1 MSEKSLCNVLC
12 EMLSPCFGAM
22 ASGGENGARI
32 KEGITDPM
40 PHRLSLL
47 TMPATRAPA
56 SMLAVDRAV
65 FELRRGRAVGI
76 AAGGGAK
83 AVVMAAEGC
92 TADALQDIKKLAQS
106 APSIVITDKRAEVLG
121 IRGPEDIDD
130 VTVLSVQLDGG
141 LDEQAVL
148 HLADPLADDPKAT
161 LARAQASHVSAY
173 GVHTAAIGLSKIARL
188 LPSAVVAEVCDPD
201 SSDFAGWISRR
212 NLVMVDAGDVF
223 QYERTTARTLT
234 RVSDARVPLEDAE
247 NTKIIAYRPQ
257 DGGLEHLAIVIGDPN
272 PDTSPLVRIHSEC
285 FTGDLLGSLRCDCGD
300 QLRGA
305 IKEIS
310 ASGEGVLLYL
320 AQEGRGIG
328 LVNKL
333 RVYTLQD
340 QGLDTLD
347 ANEMLGY
354 DADERVY
361 LPAAEMLKNLGLK
374 SVRLLTNN
382 PDKVAALAQ
391 FGINVTERVEHAFP
405 SNKHNEQY
413 LETKKVKGGHLF

>member
-1 MSEKSLCNVLC
+1 
-12 EMLSPCFGAM
+12 
-22 ASGGENGARI
+22 
-32 KEGITDPM
+32 M

-47 TMPATRAPA
+47 TMPATREPA
-56 SMLAVDRAV
+56 SLLAVDRAV

-76 AAGGGAK
+76 VAGNGAK
-83 AVVMAAEGC
+83 ALVMAAEGC
-92 TADALQDIKKLAQS
+92 TAEALHDIEKLAQS
-106 APSIVITDKRAEVLG
+106 APFMAITDKRAEVLG
-121 IRGPEDIDD
+121 IEAPEDIGE
-130 VTVLSVQLDGG
+130 VTVLSVVLDGG
-141 LDEQAVL
+141 LDEDAVL
-148 HLADPLADDPKAT
+148 QLADPLSDDPKTA
-161 LARAQASHVSAY
+161 LARAMAEHVPAY
-173 GVHTAAIGLSKIARL
+173 GVQTAAVGLSKIARL
-188 LPSAVVAEVCDPD
+188 LPAAVIAEVTDPD
-201 SSDFAGWISRR
+201 SADFAGWIARR

-223 QYERTTARTLT
+223 QYERTVGRTLA

-247 NTKIIAYRPQ
+247 NTQIIAYRPQ
-257 DGGLEHLAIVIGDPN
+257 DGGLEHLAIVIGDP
-272 PDTSPLVRIHSEC
+272 TSDAAPLVRIHSEC

-305 IKEIS
+305 IQEIS
-310 ASGEGVLLYL
+310 AYGAGVLLYL

-333 RVYTLQD
+333 RAYTLQD
-340 QGLDTLD
+340 RGLDTLD

-361 LPAAEMLKNLGLK
+361 LPAAQMLKDLGLK

-382 PDKVAALAQ
+382 PDKVGALTQ
-391 FGINVTERVEHAFP
+391 FGVEVSERVEHAFP